1 VAKAVSVNQQLEKL
15 REEIRRHEE
24 LYYAHDSPEISD
36 REYDA
41 LLERLQELE
50 RQHPELISNDSPTQ
64 RVGGRPVEGFAQVV
78 HRRSMLSLD
87 NSYNIEELRAFD
99 VRCQR
104 LADGRAVDYVAEL
117 KIDGLSLALHY
128 ENQVLAR
135 AVTRGDGRVGEDVTA
150 NARTIRSVP
159 LRLNRIGA
167 SATDSDSKFQIPD
180 SKSQTSDLKSQ
191 SSKNNPGVGDL
202 KSEISKNK
210 SGNNDLNSEISNA
223 KSESSNL
230 KSEISNLKSQS
241 SKLKSEISN
250 QKSKNSSQK
259 SETSNLRS
267 EIATVEV
274 RGEAFI
280 PRKVF
285 ERINAEREDQ
295 NEPRFANPRNAAA
308 GTIRQLDPKITASR
322 RLEMFAYD
330 LLAGERKPFPTHWQ
344 ALNWMQQAGLRI
356 NPERVLCKSIDEV
369 IEFANRMEA
378 KRDELDYE
386 IDGLVVKVNSTA
398 LQDEFGTTNKAPRW
412 AIAYK
417 YAARQA
423 TTQVLSIVVQVGRT
437 GALTPVANLEP
448 VVLAGTTVSRATL
461 HNPDEVKRLGIR
473 IGDWVLIE
481 KGGDVIP
488 KVLKVIK
495 AKRTGAEKVFR
506 MPRKCPVCGGEIS
519 RPEGEVVSRCIA
531 ADCPAQLEGRLL
543 HFSSRRAMR
552 IEGLGESLVHQLV
565 ESGKVHDAGDLYSLT
580 LEDVADLERMAKKS
594 ASNLLAQIEASKH
607 KDLAN
612 LIYALGLRHVG
623 DRTATTLARQFGSL
637 EALSKATVEELD
649 DVPEIG
655 LTVAQSVRDWFDDQG
670 NLALC
675 ERLAAAGVQ
684 TKMEMTRQQT
694 DERFAGKTFVLTGTL
709 AGFTR
714 DEARAAIEAR
724 GGRASGSVSKKTDF
738 VVAGEEAGSKLDKA
752 TELGVTVLDEEAFR
766 KMLS

>member
-1 VAKAVSVNQQLEKL
+1 VAKAISVAQQLEKL

-41 LLERLQELE
+41 LIERLQELE
-50 RQHPELISNDSPTQ
+50 RQHPDLISNDSPTQ

-78 HRRSMLSLD
+78 HRRPMLSLD
-87 NSYNIEELRAFD
+87 NSYNIDELRAFD

-117 KIDGLSLALHY
+117 KIDGLSLSLHY

-135 AVTRGDGRVGEDVTA
+135 AVTRGDGRVGEDVSA
-150 NARTIRSVP
+150 NARTIRSIP
-159 LRLNRIGA
+159 LRLRANGT
-167 SATDSDSKFQIPD
+167 S
-180 SKSQTSDLKSQ
+180 SKSS
-191 SSKNNPGVGDL
+191 DL
-202 KSEISKNK
+202 KSEISNEKSK
-210 SGNNDLNSEISNA
+210 SG
-223 KSESSNL
+223 
-230 KSEISNLKSQS
+230 KSEISNR
-241 SKLKSEISN
+241 
-250 QKSKNSSQK
+250 
-259 SETSNLRS
+259 RS
-267 EIATVEV
+267 EIANLEV

-285 ERINAEREDQ
+285 ERINAEREEQD
-295 NEPRFANPRNAAA
+295 EPPFANPRNAAA
-308 GTIRQLDPKITASR
+308 GTLRQLDPRITASR

-330 LLAGERKPFPTHWQ
+330 LLAGERKPFATHWE
-344 ALNWMQQAGLRI
+344 ALDWMERAGMRV

-423 TTQVLSIVVQVGRT
+423 ETQVLSIVVQVGRT

-488 KVLKVIK
+488 KVLKVIE
-495 AKRTGAEKVFR
+495 AKRTGAEKIFR

-543 HFSSRRAMR
+543 HFASRRAMR

-580 LEDVADLERMAKKS
+580 LEDVAGLERMAKKS
-594 ASNLLAQIEASKH
+594 ASNLLAQIEASKQ

-655 LTVAQSVRDWFDDQG
+655 LTVAESVRDWFDDEG

-675 ERLAAAGVQ
+675 ARLQAAGVQ
-684 TKMEMTRQQT
+684 TKMEMTRKQT
-694 DERFAGKTFVLTGTL
+694 DDRFAGKTFVLTGTL
-709 AGFTR
+709 ADFTR
-714 DEARAAIEAR
+714 DEARGAIEAR
-724 GGRASGSVSKKTDF
+724 GGRVSGSVSKKTDF

-752 TELGVTVLDEEAFR
+752 TELGVTVLDEEAFK

>member
-1 VAKAVSVNQQLEKL
+1 LVKAVSVEQQLEKL
-15 REEIRRHEE
+15 RREIRRHEE
-24 LYYAHDSPEISD
+24 LYYVHDNPEISD

-41 LLERLQELE
+41 LLERLQVLE
-50 RQHPELISNDSPTQ
+50 QQHPELISSDSPTQ
-64 RVGGRPVEGFAQVV
+64 RVGGRPVEGFAEVV
-78 HRRSMLSLD
+78 HRRPMLSLD
-87 NSYNIEELRAFD
+87 NSYNIDELRAFD
-99 VRCQR
+99 ARCQR
-104 LADGRAVDYVAEL
+104 LADGRAIDYVAEL
-117 KIDGLSLALHY
+117 KIDGLSLALRY
-128 ENQVLAR
+128 ENHVLER
-135 AVTRGDGRVGEDVTA
+135 AVTRGDGRIGEEVTA
-150 NARTIRSVP
+150 NARTIRSIP
-159 LRLNRIGA
+159 LRLREQGTSKIA
-167 SATDSDSKFQIPD
+167 S
-180 SKSQTSDLKSQ
+180 LKSD
-191 SSKNNPGVGDL
+191 N
-202 KSEISKNK
+202 
-210 SGNNDLNSEISNA
+210 
-223 KSESSNL
+223 SNL
-230 KSEISNLKSQS
+230 
-241 SKLKSEISN
+241 
-250 QKSKNSSQK
+250 
-259 SETSNLRS
+259 
-267 EIATVEV
+267 EV

-330 LLAGERKPFPTHWQ
+330 LLTGDRKPFATHWE
-344 ALNWMQQAGLRI
+344 ALDWMQQAGLRV

-369 IEFANRMEA
+369 IEFANKMEA
-378 KRDELDYE
+378 RRDDLDYE

-488 KVLKVIK
+488 KVLKVIE
-495 AKRTGAEKVFR
+495 AKRTGEEKIFR

-519 RPEGEVVSRCIA
+519 RPEGEVVSRCVA

-543 HFSSRRAMR
+543 HFASRRAMR

-580 LEDVADLERMAKKS
+580 LEDVASLERMAKKS
-594 ASNLLAQIEASKH
+594 ASNLLAQIAASKQR
-607 KDLAN
+607 DLAN

-637 EALSKATVEELD
+637 EALSKASVEELD

-655 LTVAQSVRDWFDDQG
+655 LTVAQSVRDWFDDEG
-670 NLALC
+670 NVTLC
-675 ERLAAAGVQ
+675 ERLQAAGVR
-684 TKMEMTRQQT
+684 TKIEKTRQPA
-694 DERFAGKTFVLTGTL
+694 DDKFAGKIFVLTGAL
-709 AGFTR
+709 ADFTR
-714 DEARAAIEAR
+714 DEARAAIEAS
-724 GGRASGSVSKKTDF
+724 GGRVSSSVSKKTDF

-752 TELGVTVLDEEAFR
+752 TSLGVSVIDEEAFK
-766 KMLS
+766 KMLK